1 MARTVDAEAHA
12 VRREAF
18 VDVALRLMQAKGYE
32 QMSVQDV
39 LDELDAS
46 RGAFYHYFASK
57 TALLEAVVTR
67 IVDGALASVTP
78 LVEDPALD
86 ARAKLEGFFG
96 GIAQWKM
103 ERTELMLELT
113 RVWLSDENTL
123 MRDKMWQHL
132 MLRLAP
138 LLAAILRQ
146 GDDEGVFAVGS
157 PDDTAR
163 VMVALLHGLND
174 LAVRTFVERD
184 QSGASLAQ
192 VEAMLAAYI
201 EAMERILGVPA
212 GTLTTRRRRRA
223 AGVVR
228 MTQATAPAVLTERL
242 TKSYGRSRSRGI
254 VGLDLEVR
262 TGEVFGFLGPNGAG
276 KTTTIRVLLDLIR
289 PTSGRALVL
298 GRDSRR
304 ETLAIQARSGYLP
317 GELSLYPNLTGR
329 ETLRYLANLRGGVD
343 WDYVAELT
351 ERLDC
356 DLDRKL
362 ADLSTGNKRKV
373 GLIQAFMHR
382 PELLILDEPTSGLD
396 PLVQH
401 EFNHLLDEARD
412 AGQTVFLSS
421 HVLPEVQRVCD
432 RVAFV
437 REGELVAVED
447 VAELTGKAVREI
459 EVVFAEPVPPSVFD
473 GVPGVTG
480 VSADG
485 ARATTLRFTVTG
497 SLDPV
502 VKKLGEHQ
510 VVDLISRLPD
520 LEDVFMTFYAGADA
534 EQGDDAS

>member
-86 ARAKLEGFFG
+86 ARAKLEGLFG

-212 GTLTTRRRRRA
+212 GTL
-223 AGVVR
+223 
-228 MTQATAPAVLTERL
+228 RL
-242 TKSYGRSRSRGI
+242 
-254 VGLDLEVR
+254 V
-262 TGEVFGFLGPNGAG
+262 
-276 KTTTIRVLLDLIR
+276 
-289 PTSGRALVL
+289 
-298 GRDSRR
+298 
-304 ETLAIQARSGYLP
+304 
-317 GELSLYPNLTGR
+317 
-329 ETLRYLANLRGGVD
+329 
-343 WDYVAELT
+343 
-351 ERLDC
+351 
-356 DLDRKL
+356 
-362 ADLSTGNKRKV
+362 
-373 GLIQAFMHR
+373 
-382 PELLILDEPTSGLD
+382 
-396 PLVQH
+396 
-401 EFNHLLDEARD
+401 
-412 AGQTVFLSS
+412 
-421 HVLPEVQRVCD
+421 
-432 RVAFV
+432 
-437 REGELVAVED
+437 
-447 VAELTGKAVREI
+447 
-459 EVVFAEPVPPSVFD
+459 
-473 GVPGVTG
+473 
-480 VSADG
+480 
-485 ARATTLRFTVTG
+485 
-497 SLDPV
+497 
-502 VKKLGEHQ
+502 
-510 VVDLISRLPD
+510 
-520 LEDVFMTFYAGADA
+520 
-534 EQGDDAS
+534 DDAALREWYA